1 MEDVQNT
8 VLKNCVLTGR
18 HRTSY
23 KAVNLNGVASDIE
36 CLRTQE
42 KGVVSGLVGE
52 ARCVHVW

>member
-23 KAVNLNGVASDIE
+23 KAVNLNGVGPVMSEATIG
-36 CLRTQE
+36 LR
-42 KGVVSGLVGE
+42 
-52 ARCVHVW
+52 H